1 MSSARDNTTSPQ
13 SDNVEDIGEIN
24 NSQMIE
30 AVVKKIVQQEDY
42 SVYLLNDAKYILQ
55 DKPLNFFMDDD
66 NNINERVEKF
76 LFLTT

>member
-1 MSSARDNTTSPQ
+1 M
-13 SDNVEDIGEIN
+13 
-24 NSQMIE
+24 
-30 AVVKKIVQQEDY
+30 
-42 SVYLLNDAKYILQ
+42 YLLNDAKYILQ